1 MPVVPP
7 DFHQWSNLKGKL
19 EVKPMLSFLI
29 NNKIKHLNSKEMIKS
44 QEKQIR
50 VETWKTSKDIFMFIL
65 FTYESGTLKMFLT
78 FFY

>member
-7 DFHQWSNLKGKL
+7 DFLKGKL

-78 FFY
+78 SFY